1 VKKFSKIKRLQMRI
15 WQRMNSVRA
24 KKFISSEK
32 TTGVSLPVKR
42 LVVKNGTYLFL

>member
-1 VKKFSKIKRLQMRI
+1 VKKFSKIKRLQMRL

-24 KKFISSEK
+24 KKFISSK
-32 TTGVSLPVKR
+32 NTAGAGLPVRR